1 MAERF
6 HCVCCA
12 ARYLAGDDVLGL
24 CAEVDF
30 PPCLMMRRMLE
41 LLMRL
46 SKQVGAGAQQDGAA
60 GKDEVGEAVPS

>member
-1 MAERF
+1 MAKRF
-6 HCVCCA
+6 LPLCCPV
-12 ARYLAGDDVLGL
+12 RYIAGDDVLGL

-46 SKQVGAGAQQDGAA
+46 SKQVGGGQ
-60 GKDEVGEAVPS
+60 SR